1 MKQGDGVTKA
11 SEGKQQQQQQ
21 PAAAEPEREPTKE
34 ELEAEFDPNDA
45 GASAVIAHH
54 LCTWNGGLDEKDSQP
69 SPLGGC

>member
-45 GASAVIAHH
+45 GTCRKTKGKPPFQGERNDEQVCVIM
-54 LCTWNGGLDEKDSQP
+54 LL
-69 SPLGGC
+69 